1 MKVLLLIVTL
11 ALILT
16 GCGKSETVTI
26 GEKGEKGILRRDIDT
41 SKDTANGMSEKI
53 KQGNKDAF
61 GG

>member
-1 MKVLLLIVTL
+1 MKALLLLAATAL
-11 ALILT
+11 ALI

-26 GEKGEKGILRRDIDT
+26 GTPGEKGIIRRDIDT
-41 SKDTANGMSEKI
+41 SKDTAAGMSEKI